1 MTFKPMKMYDSLNEG
16 SYKGTIKD
24 LYFSNDTT
32 CWFRISVD
40 GIENG
45 VFNTMFTT
53 IDMVFNNF
61 AINYINKDGYFCP
74 EKAIDKNIEF
84 TVENRVYSGKQVTKI
99 TEIKEIQ

>member
-1 MTFKPMKMYDSLNEG
+1 MKMYDSLNEG

-61 AINYINKDGYFCP
+61 AINYIDKDGYFCP
-74 EKAIDKNIEF
+74 EKAIDKCIEF
-84 TVENRVYSGKQVTKI
+84 VVENRIYSGKQVTKI
-99 TEIKEIQ
+99 TEITEIK